1 MSDTGPIDPASLSLA
16 DLRAERSALQDADDV
31 VSYVRRA
38 AQARLDLA
46 RAEAARRVL
55 AAQGVVE
62 AVDPDISGELRR
74 VLSNQLRPRTTS
86 TGAPRPPRE
95 ERFDRGDDERALE
108 LDRICADNGFS
119 RLGGLTDDELS
130 ALVAALESF
139 ERAISD
145 DRRQRF
151 ERIDALSA
159 ELARRYRDG
168 EVDVD
173 SLFADGNG
181 NDPQ

>member
-1 MSDTGPIDPASLSLA
+1 M
-16 DLRAERSALQDADDV
+16 
-31 VSYVRRA
+31 
-38 AQARLDLA
+38 
-46 RAEAARRVL
+46 
-55 AAQGVVE
+55 
-62 AVDPDISGELRR
+62 
-74 VLSNQLRPRTTS
+74 
-86 TGAPRPPRE
+86 
-95 ERFDRGDDERALE
+95 GDDERALE
-108 LDRICADNGFS
+108 LDRICADHGFS
-119 RLGGLTDDELS
+119 RLSGLTDDELTTLVS
-130 ALVAALESF
+130 ALEGF

-173 SLFADGNG
+173 SLFSDGNG

>member
-1 MSDTGPIDPASLSLA
+1 M
-16 DLRAERSALQDADDV
+16 
-31 VSYVRRA
+31 
-38 AQARLDLA
+38 
-46 RAEAARRVL
+46 
-55 AAQGVVE
+55 
-62 AVDPDISGELRR
+62 
-74 VLSNQLRPRTTS
+74 
-86 TGAPRPPRE
+86 
-95 ERFDRGDDERALE
+95 GDDERALE

-130 ALVAALESF
+130 VLVAALESF

>member
-1 MSDTGPIDPASLSLA
+1 L
-16 DLRAERSALQDADDV
+16 
-31 VSYVRRA
+31 
-38 AQARLDLA
+38 
-46 RAEAARRVL
+46 EA
-55 AAQGVVE
+55 
-62 AVDPDISGELRR
+62 
-74 VLSNQLRPRTTS
+74 
-86 TGAPRPPRE
+86 
-95 ERFDRGDDERALE
+95 
-108 LDRICADNGFS
+108 
-119 RLGGLTDDELS
+119 
-130 ALVAALESF
+130 F

-173 SLFADGNG
+173 SLFTDGNG

>member
-1 MSDTGPIDPASLSLA
+1 M
-16 DLRAERSALQDADDV
+16 
-31 VSYVRRA
+31 
-38 AQARLDLA
+38 
-46 RAEAARRVL
+46 
-55 AAQGVVE
+55 
-62 AVDPDISGELRR
+62 
-74 VLSNQLRPRTTS
+74 
-86 TGAPRPPRE
+86 
-95 ERFDRGDDERALE
+95 GDDERALE

-173 SLFADGNG
+173 SFFADGNG